1 VSEGGVTAALLIG
14 GIACLLIGWLFVYLN
29 LNSPI
34 QTRIPLYTLPL
45 GFVAVLLGL
54 GRLIA

>member
-1 VSEGGVTAALLIG
+1 MTLALLIF
-14 GIACLLIGWLFVYLN
+14 GIICLLVGWVFFYLN

-34 QTRIPLYTLPL
+34 QTRIPAFTLPTGAVL
-45 GFVAVLLGL
+45 VLLGL